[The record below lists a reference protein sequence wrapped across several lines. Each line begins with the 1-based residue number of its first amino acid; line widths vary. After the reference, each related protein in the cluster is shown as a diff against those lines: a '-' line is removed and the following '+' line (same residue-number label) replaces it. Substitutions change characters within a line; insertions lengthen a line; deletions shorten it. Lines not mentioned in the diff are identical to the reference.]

1 MSLSWPWA
9 LAALLTVPLLLAVRW
24 WANRRRRRI
33 ALRVSSITLIRA
45 ALPGRSQW
53 RRRIPVILFVAGL
66 LVLAVG
72 VARPQAT
79 IRVPSNSTSILLAID
94 VSRSMCST
102 DVAPNRLTAAREAA
116 REFVKSQDGQTRI
129 GLVAFS
135 GVSGLLVAPTTDQD
149 ELLKAI
155 DGLRAARGTAIGQAV
170 LTSID
175 AIAESNPDVPPTGVV
190 LETGESGAV
199 GAIADYQPDVIVVL
213 TDGANTQGVD
223 PITAA
228 EQAGARR
235 LRVYTIGFGTADP
248 APMMCTADQLSG
260 DAGIRGEPP
269 GGTFGGGG
277 RGRNLQIDE
286 DTLKQVAEITGGEYY
301 RAEDAEQLNDVLSD
315 LPSSIVA
322 QKQDVEITVLFALV
336 GALLAI
342 AAVVL
347 SLRWNR
353 LVGVPAGGVRTIE
366 GSRRSG

>member
-33 ALRVSSITLIRA
+33 AVRVSSITLIRA
-45 ALPGRSQW
+45 ALPGNSQW
-53 RRRIPVILFVAGL
+53 RRRIPVILFVSGL

-79 IRVPSNSTSILLAID
+79 VRVPSNSTSILLAID

-102 DVAPNRLTAAREAA
+102 DVEPNRLTAAREAA
-116 REFVKSQDGQTRI
+116 REFVKSQDGETRI

-135 GVSGLLVAPTTDQD
+135 GISGLLVEPTTDSD
-149 ELLKAI
+149 ELLEAL
-155 DGLRAARGTAIGQAV
+155 DSLRTARGTAIGQAM

-175 AIAESNPDVPPTGVV
+175 AIAENNPDVPPTGVV
-190 LETGESGAV
+190 LGTGESGVA

-248 APMMCTADQLSG
+248 APMVCTPDQLSG
-260 DAGIRGEPP
+260 DTGIRGEPP
-269 GGTFGGGG
+269 VGAFGGG

-286 DTLKQVAEITGGEYY
+286 DTLKQVAEITGGEYF
-301 RAEDAEQLNDVLSD
+301 RAEDAEQLNDVLTD

-322 QKQDVEITVLFALV
+322 QKEDVEITVLFALA

-353 LVGVPAGGVRTIE
+353 LLGVPT
-366 GSRRSG
+366 RSA